1 MRVTMLPNWASG
13 DDRYPDSVTRPG
25 WLRNRWVWGGV
36 GLLVAVAVTA
46 AVLLRDKPAKVLRLD
61 DFLGRVDRGTVRN
74 AKVLDATRR
83 VTGTLSDGTSYEVTF
98 PRDYGHDLT
107 QRLVD
112 HHVELKADNETDP
125 LWKQVLTDV
134 LPTLLIVGAF
144 LWFIM
149 QMQNGGRA
157 NVFGRAKPRRG
168 NDSTV
173 TFADVAGADE
183 AVEELTE
190 IRDFL
195 KDPERFRRLGARIPR
210 GVLLHGAPGTG
221 KTLLARAVAGEA
233 DAPFFTMSGSDFVEM
248 FVGVG
253 AARVR
258 DLFRQAKEEA
268 PAIVFVDEIDAVG
281 RHRGA
286 GTGGGHDEREQTLNQ
301 LLVELDGFDE
311 RDNVIL
317 MAATNR
323 PDVLDKALLRPG
335 RFDRQV
341 AVELPDRVGREQILQ
356 VHARGKPFQA
366 AVDWSV
372 VARRTPGFSGADL
385 ANIVN
390 ESALLAGRRSDT
402 EVTLADVNEA
412 IDRVM
417 AGPERRSRVMS
428 DEEKR
433 ITAYHEAGHAVVGHV
448 LPHCDPIHK
457 VSIVARGRAL
467 GWTLSLPEDDRLNRS
482 QPELTERLAMYLG
495 GRAAESLVF
504 DTVTTGAADD
514 IQRATELAA
523 AMVSDFGMSPEIG
536 PRYVPH
542 PDHPELRT
550 GFGLAPA
557 SQDVVRRVDA
567 EVQRLLDEALAVATA
582 LLTERRPA
590 LDRIAERLIEVEVID
605 EEELVRLIDDPAP
618 DANTAR

>member
-1 MRVTMLPNWASG
+1 
-13 DDRYPDSVTRPG
+13 VTRPG